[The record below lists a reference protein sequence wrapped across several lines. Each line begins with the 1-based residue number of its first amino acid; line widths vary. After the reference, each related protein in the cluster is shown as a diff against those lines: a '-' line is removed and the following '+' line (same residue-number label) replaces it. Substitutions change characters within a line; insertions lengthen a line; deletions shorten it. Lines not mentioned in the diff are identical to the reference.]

1 MKEIGNNHWVAPNI
15 GATNESGFSALPG
28 GYRPHDN
35 GIFEDI
41 GAFGYWWSA
50 TEYNSNSAWD
60 RNIYHASANIYPYY
74 DDGKAYGF
82 SVRCLRNS
90 PANLNNEV
98 KNNQD
103 IQLYPN
109 PAIDR
114 VYIDY
119 TETKKVTMQVYN
131 IIGECVLQ
139 SELMGGRNEIDAG
152 KLSKGVYVIQII
164 GKNWKAQR
172 KLTKE

>member
-1 MKEIGNNHWVAPNI
+1 M
-15 GATNESGFSALPG
+15 
-28 GYRPHDN
+28 
-35 GIFEDI
+35 
-41 GAFGYWWSA
+41 
-50 TEYNSNSAWD
+50 
-60 RNIYHASANIYPYY
+60 
-74 DDGKAYGF
+74 
-82 SVRCLRNS
+82 
-90 PANLNNEV
+90 
-98 KNNQD
+98 
-103 IQLYPN
+103 QLYPN